1 MKIKL
6 VNYDKDFDA
15 QSVVTNHNP
24 LENKAFTKDGIFS
37 EEIFGNYHTSSEFKR
52 GWIDLGDNYIIN
64 PLLFPFLKKVF
75 PNKLI
80 RIIKSERTIDTE
92 GEEITASELDSIGLI
107 KLRENF
113 EEIVEKYG
121 DTKCKEYQFIM
132 NNRDILFVSKLPI
145 FSSKLRPAM
154 LVNGNT
160 IVSVAINDIYNFVIK
175 YSNELK
181 ESNVKIEGEIQIVKL
196 LYKLQEYANNLGKA
210 IIDGFLRKKKGWL
223 RNNIMGCRINYSARN
238 VIGPLVGYRIDH
250 VAIPYKTYL
259 ELYKKQIINIIVK
272 VKGVSYLKAS
282 EIWRKAT
289 TKFDEEVYNYMLELN
304 KKSKY
309 GQYILL
315 NRNPSISVGSV
326 LRLKITIIKKDYDDM
341 TLEISN
347 NLLPS
352 LSGDY
357 DGDVLNIVPL
367 FNKNLIEA
375 FKCFS
380 PAKLLIHPNDG
391 KFNKDFSLE
400 KEQKLGIFILNN

>member
-1 MKIKL
+1 MRIKL
-6 VNYDKDFDA
+6 VDFEKDFDKE
-15 QSVVTNHNP
+15 SVVTNHNP

-37 EEIFGNYHTSSEFKR
+37 EEIFGNYHTSSELKR
-52 GWIDLGDNYIIN
+52 GWIDLGENYIIN
-64 PLLFPFLKKVF
+64 PLLFPFLKKVL
-75 PNKLI
+75 PKLV
-80 RIIKSERTIDTE
+80 RIIKSERTIDTD
-92 GEEITASELDSIGLI
+92 GEEVTASELDSIGLI
-107 KLRENF
+107 KLREDFDN
-113 EEIVEKYG
+113 IVEKFG
-121 DTKCKEYQFIM
+121 VKDCKEYQFIM
-132 NNRDILFVSKLPI
+132 NNRDILFISKVPI

-160 IVSVAINDIYNFVIK
+160 IVSVAINDTYNFVIK

-181 ESNVKIEGEIQIVKL
+181 DSNAKIEGELQIVRL
-196 LYKLQEYANNLGKA
+196 LYQLQEYANQLGKG

-238 VIGPLVGYRIDH
+238 VIGPLVGHRIDH
-250 VAIPYKTYL
+250 IAIPYKTYL
-259 ELYKKQIINIIVK
+259 ELYKKQIINIV
-272 VKGVSYLKAS
+272 VRLKGVSYLKAH

-289 TKFDEEVYNYMLELN
+289 TEFDEEVYNYMLELN
-304 KKSKY
+304 RKSKH

-326 LRLKITIIKKDYDDM
+326 LRLKIAIIKKDYDDM

-347 NLLPS
+347 NLLSS

-367 FNKNLIEA
+367 FNRSLIES

-380 PAKLLIHPNDG
+380 PARLLIHPNDG